1 MQADQKET
9 LSAIGED
16 LFTLAVDQPFRFPAA
31 FTFVLRAFTTLEG
44 IGRSLDPS
52 FQFSEVAK
60 PYATDLLQ
68 LKVSKRS
75 SPAYLGQHSCK
86 AAEFALPCL
95 LLYAMLATCC
105 PLCSNYRKWY
115 G

>member
-1 MQADQKET
+1 MCSGIGVLKCSCLHHSDWLILRMGMQADRQET

-44 IGRSLDPS
+44 IGRSLDPN

-60 PYATDLLQ
+60 PYATELLQ
-68 LKVSKRS
+68 LKVCPTS
-75 SPAYLGQHSCK
+75 S
-86 AAEFALPCL
+86 
-95 LLYAMLATCC
+95 
-105 PLCSNYRKWY
+105 
-115 G
+115 

>member
-1 MQADQKET
+1 MQADRQET

-44 IGRSLDPS
+44 IGRSLDPD

-60 PYATDLLQ
+60 PYATELLQ
-68 LKVSKRS
+68 LKVH
-75 SPAYLGQHSCK
+75 PWICIHICLQ
-86 AAEFALPCL
+86 ELPCYL
-95 LLYAMLATCC
+95 TGDKEQRHLPSL
-105 PLCSNYRKWY
+105 
-115 G
+115 